1 MSAVSCELSVST
13 KEAMGLLSTFIV
25 ASTLYA
31 IATISARGG
40 HIKHKATRTL
50 QCCQP
55 SLMRAASSNTGQT
68 PFAHKINYVD
78 VFNLFKKQLIVSESS
93 KFQYRADTS
102 YQYKYSIDITTL
114 FDGTSKN
121 VSSLYVDAE
130 FNIDFISPCEAV
142 LQVTEAHLKEKEP
155 TYNSEYEEYVDSDE
169 VPHSTFFSK
178 AISQY
183 SMRFS
188 FNDGIVTELC
198 PHAEETSWV
207 LNFKRGVLSAFQ
219 NSMERFDIDFDGIE
233 VDVNG
238 ECLTSYKLGSA
249 RATSL
254 IISKKKDISNCVN
267 RYKHHSILQSTP
279 YIFRSN
285 HQSLPVMK
293 SKSECELVV
302 DHNIYSKISC
312 QEEHVFQ
319 PFSGHGSGATTRT
332 SAIVTFLS
340 ENNITLNNEDNI
352 EKRTSLLFD
361 HNLTTKPT
369 SGELKTSRDLI
380 KAMCRLNADDVQSG
394 FPNVFTEFIHTARLL
409 SYPAL
414 TQLFN
419 RAGAICNSGRKHI
432 VDALPFLGSN
442 AAIAVI
448 RDVIIKNGVSK
459 DIIKEWLFALS
470 FVPRGGKEGRH
481 WGGKHLG
488 SPGNILRMPKTNF
501 GEVRG
506 RSGIFTMWISALRQ
520 SVHFTGVADLRPIL
534 QVSIS
539 FVSVPRSYVR
549 LVSILHGASAA
560 GKRDTCRSVDITLV
574 SDTVYNPVP
583 DLTTVTLLSPLMT
596 QDKADAQYILAV
608 SSVVHSYCKW
618 YPNCNEQYEIIEIVH
633 ILEAEINLNLR
644 NIQGNRTAQEKV
656 IVAFKALGNI
666 GISTITL
673 GLTLKECFENIHLP
687 KEIRIAAIEA
697 HRRMPCEDHRDYFL
711 TLFRD
716 QKVDPEIRISLYLEV
731 MKCPTYTVVKTI
743 KHSLNHEEVNQV
755 GSFVWS
761 HLQNLLKSSIPSRVE
776 IQGLLQDK
784 DLSKKFSSDV
794 RKFSRNFEGSV
805 FFDEY
810 NAGGNF
816 ESNVIFSPKSYLPR
830 SAMMNLTVDLF
841 GESINIFEVSGRV
854 EGFENYIESIFG
866 PMGPFNAKRVKEM
879 VDKYRFLRSVPD
891 QLVDKV
897 EALPNVID
905 NNFGNPKFTALKVHA
920 SLARHSLLDEY
931 LEKKRLVCRVKP
943 RLYRDVY
950 AVRSMAWRRS
960 CSLTSSPIVKLIDGY
975 TGQTPIPPPRN
986 SGCYEFPCAVAY
998 LKRATSHVGH
1008 LGLMNYVTD
1017 TSKNP
1022 ESEWR
1027 DPAIVQ
1033 ALMEDIR
1040 RSGDSR
1046 LSSRAPMGTPT
1057 VNLTGTTGALLSA
1070 MDQRRLLGTLVKK

>member
-1 MSAVSCELSVST
+1 MAV
-13 KEAMGLLSTFIV
+13 V
-25 ASTLYA
+25 AYSRYLEYW
-31 IATISARGG
+31 SGSR
-40 HIKHKATRTL
+40 TRTGT
-50 QCCQP
+50 Q
-55 SLMRAASSNTGQT
+55 
-68 PFAHKINYVD
+68 
-78 VFNLFKKQLIVSESS
+78 QLTVSESS

-102 YQYKYSIDITTL
+102 YKYKYSIDITTL

-188 FNDGIVTELC
+188 FNDGIITELC

-332 SAIVTFLS
+332 SAILTFLS
-340 ENNITLNNEDNI
+340 ETNITLNNEDNI

-361 HNLTTKPT
+361 HDLTTKPT

-419 RAGAICNSGRKHI
+419 RAGSICNSGRKHI

-448 RDVIIKNGVSK
+448 KDVIIKNGVSK

-470 FVPRGGKEGRH
+470 FVPR
-481 WGGKHLG
+481 
-488 SPGNILRMPKTNF
+488 
-501 GEVRG
+501 
-506 RSGIFTMWISALRQ
+506 
-520 SVHFTGVADLRPIL
+520 
-534 QVSIS
+534 
-539 FVSVPRSYVR
+539 
-549 LVSILHGASAA
+549 
-560 GKRDTCRSVDITLV
+560 
-574 SDTVYNPVP
+574 P

-618 YPNCNEQYEIIEIVH
+618 HSNCNEQPEIIEIVH

-644 NIQGNRTAQEKV
+644 NVPGNRTAQEKAALF
-656 IVAFKALGNI
+656 VAQFVESLDGNKVTFPREPPECTTRT
-666 GISTITL
+666 SFPWTL
-673 GLTLKECFENIHLP
+673 FPCPDEM
-687 KEIRIAAIEA
+687 
-697 HRRMPCEDHRDYFL
+697 RRMPCEDHRDYFL

-755 GSFVWS
+755 GSFIWS

-841 GESINIFEVSGRV
+841 GESINIFEPLHPKQAIQIPLEDVRNVLSQIFTNLVPFLLRPPWKKGVKVTQGMTFPEVLPENSLAMALVVACRAFPVVGVLPYANRYFSQEEVSGRV

-897 EALPNVID
+897 DALPNVVD
-905 NNFGNPKFTALKVHA
+905 NNFGNPKSALVSFLRTCTGHA
-920 SLARHSLLDEY
+920 NHPLCCLDHS
-931 LEKKRLVCRVKP
+931 
-943 RLYRDVY
+943 
-950 AVRSMAWRRS
+950 
-960 CSLTSSPIVKLIDGY
+960 T
-975 TGQTPIPPPRN
+975 
-986 SGCYEFPCAVAY
+986 F
-998 LKRATSHVGH
+998 HV
-1008 LGLMNYVTD
+1008 L
-1017 TSKNP
+1017 
-1022 ESEWR
+1022 
-1027 DPAIVQ
+1027 
-1033 ALMEDIR
+1033 
-1040 RSGDSR
+1040 
-1046 LSSRAPMGTPT
+1046 
-1057 VNLTGTTGALLSA
+1057 
-1070 MDQRRLLGTLVKK
+1070 